1 MEGNV
6 FFLLPFKVT
15 PNYCTQSTRVWKKM
29 EKQSTWIS
37 LIWKNHDACFPWFP
51 ISVWPDQQKW
61 NQIWDGHWAML
72 IPKTDQIWMAMDQ
85 QLLIIPYFRG
95 TRGRAFINPSYFGVR
110 SIPGSLKFI
119 PLQLKFMTHSR
130 RGYTNKMRGTSLA
143 KLTILCWEN
152 MKKHGGPT
160 VFAAK
165 TSVFDNC
172 CSSTFAG
179 KPDPRNP
186 PCRCSTAR
194 RNREESERADHQ
206 SRVTL
211 AQLAAE
217 LTIEKPS
224 YS

>member
-15 PNYCTQSTRVWKKM
+15 PNYCTQSTRVWKKT

-85 QLLIIPYFRG
+85 QLLIIPYFWG

-110 SIPGSLKFI
+110 STSLYSWNSWHIPGGVTPIRCEAHLWPNSPFYVEKTLK
-119 PLQLKFMTHSR
+119 
-130 RGYTNKMRGTSLA
+130 
-143 KLTILCWEN
+143 N
-152 MKKHGGPT
+152 M
-160 VFAAK
+160 V
-165 TSVFDNC
+165 
-172 CSSTFAG
+172 
-179 KPDPRNP
+179 DPRFLQPKHQFLIIVVAQLLLENQTRFP

-224 YS
+224 YL